1 MQGPEFL
8 QTLVNQTLCYG
19 IKSPD
24 MDLYDFGFSNRVL
37 DFDKDAK
44 EAYAHFLHVVCRFKV
59 IWRRGK
65 RRIVIYDEDTPS
77 EKFQTECSRLVG
89 LNVRCALLSEKNDL
103 WLDFGDCWVVF
114 ATFENG
120 EESWRLFT
128 PKVEGPCLVA
138 SDAWLDFSDYTG
150 KQLQLY

>member
-44 EAYAHFLHVVCRFKV
+44 EAYTHFLHVVCRFKV

-89 LNVRCALLSEKNDL
+89 LNVRCALLSEKTTCGWILGTAGWYLPHLRMGKNHG
-103 WLDFGDCWVVF
+103 DFL
-114 ATFENG
+114 
-120 EESWRLFT
+120 RRR
-128 PKVEGPCLVA
+128 
-138 SDAWLDFSDYTG
+138 
-150 KQLQLY
+150 